1 MDLLKDRIEK
11 DGKVISDQVIS
22 VDSFINHM
30 VDPVLM
36 MEIGT
41 EFARRFAAGKVTKV
55 LTVEASGIAVGLT
68 TAMALKVPLLFAK
81 KKKPSTLDHN
91 YYLSNIYSFTKQE
104 SVDVYVA
111 KKYLTDNDRVLIVDD
126 FLARGEALKGMTGLV
141 KQAGAV
147 LVGIGIVIEKVF
159 QGGGQALRESGI
171 PIESLVKIHSLEGG
185 KLHLG
190 E

>member
-91 YYLSNIYSFTKQE
+91 YYLSNIYSFT
-104 SVDVYVA
+104 
-111 KKYLTDNDRVLIVDD
+111 
-126 FLARGEALKGMTGLV
+126 
-141 KQAGAV
+141 
-147 LVGIGIVIEKVF
+147 
-159 QGGGQALRESGI
+159 
-171 PIESLVKIHSLEGG
+171 
-185 KLHLG
+185 
-190 E
+190 